1 MIHRVPKTILFGLV
15 IALVLAACQQGP
27 GANPTSQQPEESNN
41 ITRTFIIRSSQFQVA
56 DIGSVGFAVVEYSF
70 PEITSEIVSRGL
82 IHAHIQSNEPGDD
95 AWTTLPFSVT
105 VGVST
110 TITLDVTYGYTT
122 GKVGFSIYSNVPASL
137 LITGLSAVDGWKLR
151 VVVDPS

>member
-1 MIHRVPKTILFGLV
+1 MIQRSSKTILFGLI

-27 GANPTSQQPEESNN
+27 GANSATQQTEESNN
-41 ITRTFIIRSSQFQVA
+41 LTRTFMIRSSQFQVVN
-56 DIGSVGFAVVEYSF
+56 IGSVGFAVVEYSF
-70 PEITSEIVSRGL
+70 PELTAEIVSRGL
-82 IHAHIQSNEPGDD
+82 VHAHIQSNEPGDVT
-95 AWTTLPFSVT
+95 WTTLPFSVT

-122 GKVGFSIYSNVPASL
+122 GKIGFSIYSNVPASL
-137 LITGLSAVDGWKLR
+137 LRTGLSAVDGWKLR